1 MFSISFCLNRA
12 CFTHLISSNLSCN
25 LCLWYWLPK
34 IKKLMQTYIVIVFG
48 SILNVS
54 TVHLN
59 GIWHLI
65 VMWRYLLKP
74 VLAPCINTTA
84 FPEGVHLI
92 QVSLYIFKMVILYFW
107 HFLAFCFQCL
117 FFLAF
122 SPLQN
127 IVIILL
133 RPVLRKNKKTKK
145 NIIIKVVKKS

>member
-1 MFSISFCLNRA
+1 MFSISFCLYRA

-25 LCLWYWLPK
+25 LCLWYWFTK
-34 IKKLMQTYIVIVFG
+34 IKKSMQTYIVIVSG

-65 VMWRYLLKP
+65 WRYLLKP
-74 VLAPCINTTA
+74 VLGGHPVLSGHYK
-84 FPEGVHLI
+84 GVHLI

-107 HFLAFCFQCL
+107 HFLAFVSSD

-122 SPLQN
+122 SPLQKDQK

-133 RPVLRKNKKTKK
+133 RSVLSKNKKTKK
-145 NIIIKVVKKS
+145 I